1 MQKVSIISKQS
12 VIQQKQET
20 IVSDMDGDTV
30 MMSIQNGKY
39 YNLGSIGGIIWSK
52 IIDPISINKVVEE
65 LTLEFEIEKNE
76 CEKQVISFIQS
87 LYDEKLITIL

>member
-1 MQKVSIISKQS
+1 MQKVSFISKQS

-39 YNLGSIGGIIWSK
+39 YNLGSIGGIIWNK

-65 LTLEFEIEKNE
+65 LTLEFEIDKNE
-76 CEKQVISFIQS
+76 CEMQVISFIQS